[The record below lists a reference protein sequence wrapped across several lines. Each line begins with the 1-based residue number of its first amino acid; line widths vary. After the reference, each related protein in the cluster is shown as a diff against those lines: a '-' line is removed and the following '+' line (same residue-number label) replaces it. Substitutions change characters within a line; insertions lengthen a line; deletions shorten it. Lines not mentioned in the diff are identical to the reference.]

1 MKRKYSTI
9 KPGASPAPLNPQPV
23 SDLLDEKQ
31 AAQFLGVK
39 VRTMRLWRL
48 TRHLPHL
55 KISSRVVRYRQHD
68 LDGWL
73 NSYRTVIS

>member
-1 MKRKYSTI
+1 MKKKTSAI
-9 KPGASPAPLNPQPV
+9 VAGEIPGVPVRQPV

-55 KISSRVVRYRQHD
+55 KISCRVIRYRQND